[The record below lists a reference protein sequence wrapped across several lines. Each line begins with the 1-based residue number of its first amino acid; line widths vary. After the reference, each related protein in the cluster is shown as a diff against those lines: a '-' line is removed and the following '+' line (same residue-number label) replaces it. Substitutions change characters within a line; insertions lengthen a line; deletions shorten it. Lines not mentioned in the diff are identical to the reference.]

1 MERNT
6 TGSFLLTSSSLT
18 FIIFLSLFVP
28 TLFFLSSS
36 SSLSPSSSSAPALP
50 TRFRRSASFVFAA
63 SASLSLSLFLIPS
76 RRRCTEFWLP
86 SFGYRVFQCV
96 FHEKRKKRGFAAIGR
111 SLVCHHSWKP
121 SIITGAS
128 LLHTHTHTHTL
139 DMQMRRRYANAT
151 ATCHDRRA
159 RAISQRVLFSFL
171 FFCHRSIENS
181 VINEKLGN

>member
-96 FHEKRKKRGFAAIGR
+96 FHEKRKKTRICGDWPIACLPPFLEAVDHNWRVA
-111 SLVCHHSWKP
+111 V
-121 SIITGAS
+121 
-128 LLHTHTHTHTL
+128 THTHTHRHT
-139 DMQMRRRYANAT
+139 RYANEAPV
-151 ATCHDRRA
+151 CKCDRDLPRPARA
-159 RAISQRVLFSFL
+159 RHLPACSFFFSFFL
-171 FFCHRSIENS
+171 PSLDR
-181 VINEKLGN
+181 KLGNQ